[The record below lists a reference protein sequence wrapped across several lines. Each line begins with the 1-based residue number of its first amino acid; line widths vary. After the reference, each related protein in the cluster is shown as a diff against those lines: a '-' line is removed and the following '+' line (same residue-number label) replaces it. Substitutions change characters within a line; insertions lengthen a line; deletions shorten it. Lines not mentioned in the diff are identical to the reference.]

1 MHVTG
6 NLGETENLISLREAM
21 GVLQHHDA
29 ITGTEKQYVADDYAN
44 ILSRGIADCDKEVT
58 KTLRSLTHF
67 PIKTH
72 FFIKKK

>member
-58 KTLRSLTHF
+58 KTLRS
-67 PIKTH
+67 
-72 FFIKKK
+72 